1 VKLSSEITFHDSRV
15 CELACQWV
23 KPDGGAKLM
32 EYFQQV
38 FPVAQRYG
46 VEAKARLV
54 PEASPAGDFVPHVIA
69 MVEWPRL
76 ESFDA
81 FMEDLDYRRLHAM
94 RDAALDRLVVTHAR
108 PVASATV
115 LFSGDKMYEVA
126 GLWVRPDGGRERL
139 IDYLTKALPVA
150 HEYGARPLLKLAPS
164 RSAWGDFLPTQVHL
178 TEWPDGRAF
187 ERFTADKRAAQLRPL
202 RDSALS
208 KLTTTH
214 CRAQIAGH

>member
-1 VKLSSEITFHDSRV
+1 MSAEITFHDSRI

-23 KPDGGAKLM
+23 RPDGGPKLI

-46 VEAKARLV
+46 VEAKVRLV
-54 PEASPAGDFVPHVIA
+54 PETSLVGEFKPDVIA

-81 FMEDLDYRRLHAM
+81 FMDDPDYRRLCPM

-108 PVASATV
+108 SVASVSV
-115 LFSGDKMYEVA
+115 LFSGDRMYELA

-139 IDYLTKALPVA
+139 IDYLGKAMPVA
-150 HEYGARPLLKLAPS
+150 REYGAKALLELAPL
-164 RSAWGDFLPTQVHL
+164 RSAWGDFMPTRVHL
-178 TEWPDGRAF
+178 TEWPDGHAF
-187 ERFTADKRAAQLRPL
+187 ERFSADKRVAEVRPL

-208 KLTTTH
+208 KLTISR
-214 CRAQIAGH
+214 CRAQIGGR